1 MSADEYRKHLQALNS
16 ISDALKSAT
25 AVLREAGIDSPQAD
39 AEMLIAFALSTSRIE
54 VIVHPERQLTEIE
67 REKIR
72 FLISERARRF
82 PMAYLTGVREF
93 WSFELDVTPAVLI
106 PRQETEILVESVIKH
121 FEGKTAAIADIG
133 AGSGAICIALAKELP
148 EAGVYATEVSREA
161 MEVAQRNVDKHQLGD
176 RVSLLYGDLLHPLEE
191 AGLKG
196 RLNAVVSNPP
206 YIPSGEI
213 DGLQPEVRFEP
224 RGALDGGPDGLDV
237 IRRLLRESPEYLVPG
252 GMFFTEIGFDQGE
265 AVKEL
270 AVRAGFRDVSV
281 VKDLAGLDRV
291 VCGKMQT
298 SPRVT

>member
-1 MSADEYRKHLQALNS
+1 
-16 ISDALKSAT
+16 
-25 AVLREAGIDSPQAD
+25 
-39 AEMLIAFALSTSRIE
+39 
-54 VIVHPERQLTEIE
+54 
-67 REKIR
+67 
-72 FLISERARRF
+72 
-82 PMAYLTGVREF
+82 MAYLTGIREF

-121 FEGKTAAIADIG
+121 FQGKAAAIADIG

-176 RVSLLYGDLLHPLEE
+176 RVSLLYGDLLRPLEE
-191 AGLKG
+191 AGLRG
-196 RLNAVVSNPP
+196 RLNTVVSNPP

-213 DGLQPEVRFEP
+213 DNLQPEVRFEP

-237 IRRLLRESPEYLVPG
+237 IRRLLSESPEYLVPG

-270 AVRAGFRDVSV
+270 AVQAGFVDVIV

-291 VCGKMQT
+291 VWGT
-298 SPRVT
+298 IRA